1 MQLLRTHGTPAI
13 VYVGRCKYADELSC
27 NLRAELTD
35 KVVETYH
42 GSGANPDP
50 SKRHKVDPSE
60 RRRVQKGFLEG
71 SVDVIVATKAFG
83 LGINKRGVRTIIHDG
98 PPGDLN
104 GYVQEM
110 GRAGRGETPAWC
122 ILLCSSRQL
131 TACERDGS
139 AAPKT
144 ARFREILDLDGCR
157 WAFLRES
164 FGESSRHALPSLR
177 PACTPAPP
185 VPLVPATP
193 DGDHLTPSAP
203 LRPQQRR

>member
-1 MQLLRTHGTPAI
+1 M
-13 VYVGRCKYADELSC
+13 
-27 NLRAELTD
+27 
-35 KVVETYH
+35 
-42 GSGANPDP
+42 
-50 SKRHKVDPSE
+50 
-60 RRRVQKGFLEG
+60 QKGFLNG

-104 GYVQEM
+104 SYVQEM

-122 ILLCSSRQL
+122 TLLCSSGQL

-144 ARFREILDLDGCR
+144 ARFREFLQLDGCR

-185 VPLVPATP
+185 VPLVSATP
-193 DGDHLTPSAP
+193 DGCPDGRPPHSIRPTASAAAAVTGRACSRGRGTPA
-203 LRPQQRR
+203 R